1 MKNIKLYLRHG
12 KLQNSIRPHHHTPTW
27 QREGRQLIIATK
39 GGIAD
44 KFAPVWVWRSKW
56 CRPATCRETP
66 TTQEALLLHHG
77 DSGSSLGVWEER
89 RGGIGGMLRKLKGR
103 RSEICPRQRVS
114 RKNRL
119 KQAQTNR
126 VPQTASNEAVCCFPL
141 HFLQPTAAFLPRTR
155 WHSAACVRVCVETA
169 AACQCLITKKLRPS
183 YTLSYCWKK
192 KRDGA

>member
-1 MKNIKLYLRHG
+1 MKNIKWYLHHG

-44 KFAPVWVWRSKW
+44 KFAPVWVWRSKG

-89 RGGIGGMLRKLKGR
+89 WGGIGGMLRELKGR

-119 KQAQTNR
+119 KHAQTNR
-126 VPQTASNEAVCCFPL
+126 VPQTARSSLLLPSTLPSADCCLPPSHTL
-141 HFLQPTAAFLPRTR
+141 TLCCGCARVWKQQQPV
-155 WHSAACVRVCVETA
+155 SA
-169 AACQCLITKKLRPS
+169 
-183 YTLSYCWKK
+183 Y
-192 KRDGA
+192 